1 MANIETGTF
10 RSRKINDASS
20 VLTEQ
25 FSDEDNLQR
34 PEEKIFKLP
43 PHLPKNA
50 SDFRIFIYEVTES
63 KSFGGAI
70 LFVILL
76 NTVILVAQTSESL
89 VMKGGWYFAALDNVF
104 LSIYIVELVMK
115 LYGIGF
121 KFFKTGWNIMD
132 FLIVLCTTVDF
143 LMPLIVQ
150 NVGIFDVAAIFR
162 LLRMF
167 RAIRALRALR
177 VLRTI
182 RFLKNLQ
189 VVLTTVLKSFKA
201 LSTIVMLQTLFLYM
215 FAVVGR
221 GLFHDV
227 AKNRFGTLG
236 RSFFTLFQ
244 LITLDDWYEVYSE
257 VLTEKPGHGYIIVYL
272 IMYIVLENFIFMN
285 LFVAVLVD
293 NFQRAFT
300 AVEGGR
306 RRKENDSGQNQRTL
320 FRVELEDSDQSD
332 DEFFSDSDSDD
343 ENNSQAKKT
352 AEMPEQYNL
361 KSIDDYYPAS
371 KYAKRERELFQ
382 DYLTLLGTLEFNIHQ
397 AKVQQKLL
405 DDLVDIVVTIP
416 DAPEELV

>member
-182 RFLKNLQ
+182 R
-189 VVLTTVLKSFKA
+189 A
-201 LSTIVMLQTLFLYM
+201 DM